1 MVTLVRANNSSAM
14 TLTGTNSYVIGCGDG
29 AALVIDPGPPFEE
42 HLQAL
47 VGTAAAQGL
56 TIAAIV
62 LSHAHPDHAMAA
74 PHLSAATG
82 APVYA
87 HPQSRAPHDV
97 DLPLESELWVG
108 ARAMKCIDAPGHSND
123 HAIFY
128 LEPEAALFTGDTI
141 LGEGTTV
148 IAPPGGA
155 LRPYQRTLQRLAG
168 EFPAAVLIYPG
179 HGPVVTDPAAKIAEY
194 IAHRQMREVQVLE
207 ALTERPMT
215 IPDLVRR
222 IYGTQRQVL
231 WPAMARQVLAHLVA
245 LEGEGRVAAKRLDR
259 PFTEDEAAMLNPRIT
274 DFVGP
279 EEAAVIVAELGTEM
293 RLETLYRYRLT

>member
-1 MVTLVRANNSSAM
+1 MVTLVRANNPSAM
-14 TLTGTNSYVIGCGDG
+14 TLTGTNSYVIDCGDG
-29 AALVIDPGPPFEE
+29 EALVIDPGPPFEE
-42 HLQAL
+42 HLGGL
-47 VGTAAAQGL
+47 IGAAASQGL
-56 TIAAIV
+56 KIAAIV
-62 LSHAHPDHAMAA
+62 LSHAHPDHAMGA

-87 HPQSRAPHDV
+87 HPRSRAPHNV
-97 DLPLESELWVG
+97 DLPLESDLCVG
-108 ARAMKCIDAPGHSND
+108 ANALKCIDAPGHSND

-128 LEPEAALFTGDTI
+128 LEAQAALFTGDTI

-155 LRPYQRTLQRLAG
+155 LRPYQRTLQRLAD
-168 EFPAAVLIYPG
+168 EFPAAALIYPG
-179 HGPVVTDPAAKIAEY
+179 HGPVVTEPAAKIAEY
-194 IAHRQMREVQVLE
+194 IAHRQMREEQVLT
-207 ALTERPMT
+207 ALRERPMT

-245 LEGEGRVAAKRLDR
+245 LEGEGRVAATRLDR
-259 PFTEDEAAMLNPRIT
+259 PFSADEAAMLNPRIT

-279 EEAAVIVAELGTEM
+279 EEAEVIVAELGTEM
-293 RLETLYRYRLT
+293 RLETLYEYRLT